1 MGGTSPDSDLAK
13 HILER
18 TRRENQILPGLPHY
32 GIPAKRASHRKSSQV
47 EVGPRTPRAR
57 VNILHLE
64 LNVSH
69 VSAMAWA
76 IGDAHKSLWRARPIT
91 AAGHIRSIRHI
102 RDSDQAWVAPQRG
115 SNPPLGHTGHQR
127 VARHRSVDT
136 GVHHALPCSW
146 GTRQIACMGS
156 RT

>member
-1 MGGTSPDSDLAK
+1 MPSLMGGTSPDSDLAK

-32 GIPAKRASHRKSSQV
+32 GIPAKRASHRKSPQV

-76 IGDAHKSLWRARPIT
+76 IGDAHKSLRHARPT
-91 AAGHIRSIRHI
+91 TTAGHSYGIQHI
-102 RDSDQAWVAPQRG
+102 HGSDRTCCTTEGIEPSAGPRRAP
-115 SNPPLGHTGHQR
+115 
-127 VARHRSVDT
+127 A
-136 GVHHALPCSW
+136 C
-146 GTRQIACMGS
+146 RQ
-156 RT
+156 T